1 MIIIIAINIV
11 MIVII
16 GTYMISGVLM
26 TVIHLELIGLNIL
39 FINKLVNMFNIEFV
53 DFIINLIYNSTTA
66 IIIFIIEELIIN
78 YNYFIFIID
87 KDHHFVNF
95 IFK

>member
-1 MIIIIAINIV
+1 MINIYCLLL
-11 MIVII
+11 
-16 GTYMISGVLM
+16 T
-26 TVIHLELIGLNIL
+26 IL